1 VFSCHNPALITSL
14 NNSPCLSLVFY
25 FCLLK
30 KRQDKIQRFP
40 LSPWAKAGMAIK
52 DLEDEAKEED
62 HDHSKPHRD
71 QHYLLMLATHGRFQ
85 FNLDFQEVIVV
96 APALLL
102 IFPGQVHH
110 TIEMLEPEGWA
121 IGFDPSLIDHELQLI
136 MERGLKGPV
145 ALDQQENLYHHLT
158 TLTDL
163 MAKLQSAGLS
173 GHGIKVMHSL
183 LDALL
188 ELIAR
193 QLTLQFPP
201 GDPNKLNRAAMIEQ
215 AFNQLLKQHYK
226 SWKQPAQYAAELNI
240 SVAHLYDTIKG
251 ITGASVSAL
260 IQQYAILEA
269 KRLLCFTDLSVKEIG
284 YETGYNEPVYFG
296 KLFKKITG
304 FTPLQFRQ
312 QYRD

>member
-1 VFSCHNPALITSL
+1 
-14 NNSPCLSLVFY
+14 
-25 FCLLK
+25 LK

-52 DLEDEAKEED
+52 DLEHEAREED

-85 FNLDFQEVIVV
+85 FNIDFQEVTLT

-102 IFPGQVHH
+102 VFPGQVHH
-110 TIEMLEPEGWA
+110 TIAMQEPKGWA
-121 IGFDPSLIDHELQLI
+121 VSFDPSQMDHELQLL
-136 MERGLKGPV
+136 MERGFKNPV
-145 ALDQQENLYHHLT
+145 TLDQQENFYHHAI
-158 TLTDL
+158 TLMDL
-163 MAKLQSAGLS
+163 IAQLQSGGLS
-173 GHGIKVMHSL
+173 GHGIKAMHSL

-188 ELIAR
+188 GLIAG
-193 QLTLQFPP
+193 QLTLQFPT
-201 GDPNKLNRAAMIEQ
+201 GGSNKINRAGVIGQ

-226 SWKQPAQYAAELNI
+226 TWKQPAQYAGELHI
-240 SVAHLYDTIKG
+240 SAAHLYDTVKG
-251 ITGASVSAL
+251 ITGSSVSAL

-269 KRLLCFTDLSVKEIG
+269 KRLLYFTDLSVKEIG

-304 FTPLQFRQ
+304 LTPLQFRQ